1 MGRYRSRASSTYLL
15 HLGLVLCWV
24 IFGEILGCHCVFPG
38 ACITLEESFGSQDL
52 QLNTVG
58 SDCLVHDRCSRVW
71 GMWEGRL
78 TYANP
83 NWVGSRLAVKFPI
96 PQFHALS
103 NNNDYMCNE
112 SNNLNY
118 S

>member
-1 MGRYRSRASSTYLL
+1 
-15 HLGLVLCWV
+15 
-24 IFGEILGCHCVFPG
+24 
-38 ACITLEESFGSQDL
+38 
-52 QLNTVG
+52 
-58 SDCLVHDRCSRVW
+58 
-71 GMWEGRL
+71 MWEGRL

-83 NWVGSRLAVKFPI
+83 NWVGSRLAVKFLI